1 MISLLRTIQ
10 SVALTLSLVSISAAS
25 AAAEI
30 EELESPA
37 GPGSLAPSFATLGDG
52 RLVLTWLESIE
63 AGHALKFS
71 VLGESGF
78 GAAQSISEGDGWF
91 ANWADTPGLFVLPGG
106 DWVAHWL
113 VKSGSSTYAYDVVM
127 ARSSDRGR
135 SWSEPVSPHDD
146 GTQTEHGFV
155 SYYAASADRAGV
167 VWLDGRNTGTA
178 ESGGAGEGHDGH
190 GGGGA
195 MTLRTAELG
204 DSGLKKTSEHLLDAR
219 VCDCCQTSSVLSA
232 DGPVVVY
239 RGRSKDEIRDHYVVR
254 RTEDGWSEPKRL
266 HADNWRIGGCPVN
279 GPSMVAKGSRVAVA
293 WFTMPEGQPVV
304 RLAISG
310 DSGRNFELVDTL
322 GEGTALGR
330 VDLALSGSGFV
341 LSWVDQAD
349 RSGVLRLAGYDWLG
363 QRQWTERIDG
373 LNAGRAS
380 GFPRLGIGQGCR
392 PVVAWTGTNDGV
404 RRVRAARLSARAG
417 CPETPEEPGSS

>member
-1 MISLLRTIQ
+1 M
-10 SVALTLSLVSISAAS
+10 TLSLRKFQLPVLTLIFLSLSVCAQT
-25 AAAEI
+25 
-30 EELESPA
+30 EELEAPA
-37 GPGSLAPSFATLGDG
+37 GPGSLAPSFAALGDN
-52 RLVLTWLESIE
+52 RLVLTWLEPVE
-63 AGHALKFS
+63 NGHALKFS

-78 GAAQSISEGDGWF
+78 GAARTISEGEDWF

-127 ARSSDRGR
+127 ARSSDQGR

-146 GTQTEHGFV
+146 GTRTEHGFV
-155 SYYAASADRAGV
+155 SYYAASADRVGV

-178 ESGGAGEGHDGH
+178 EGGGGGDGH
-190 GGGGA
+190 GGHGGGSA

-204 DSGLKKTSEHLLDAR
+204 GSGLEKTAEHLLDAR
-219 VCDCCQTSSVLSA
+219 VCDCCQTASVLSA

-239 RGRSKDEIRDHYVVR
+239 RGRSMDEIRDHYVVR
-254 RTEDGWSEPKRL
+254 RTDDGWSEPKRL

-279 GPSMVAKGSRVAVA
+279 GPAMVAEGNRVAVA
-293 WFTMPEGQPVV
+293 WFTMPEGQPAV

-310 DSGRNFELVDTL
+310 DSGHDFEPVDAL

-341 LSWVDQAD
+341 LSWVDQAE
-349 RSGVLRLAGYDWLG
+349 RSGVLRLAGYDWQG
-363 QRQWTERIDG
+363 QRQWMERIDG
-373 LNAGRAS
+373 LDAGRAS

-392 PVVAWTGTNDGV
+392 PVVAWTGTNDGE
-404 RRVRAARLSARAG
+404 RRVRVARLSARAG
-417 CPETPEEPGSS
+417 CSQTPKTPGSS